1 MFCLLKGDLE
11 IFSAFRSS
19 NPQRDTVFELTF
31 PLKNAI
37 HMRNV
42 IQLEYLLQF
51 IADIGR
57 KRLMKID

>member
-11 IFSAFRSS
+11 IFSAFWSS

-42 IQLEYLLQF
+42 IQLQYLLQF